1 MNKPVSALGRTIW
14 KYVAVSLL
22 PLGLLI
28 STPLIHLAVLSLGEA
43 VLLETEPVDPRD
55 IFRGDYVTL
64 NYKIS
69 SIPEDLMPEAMTG
82 DETDAY
88 SSRNR
93 TREVYVTLKKDDSGV
108 GSVESVSLSAPASG
122 LYLKSLATRS
132 WNSSFTCDY
141 RLGVYFLPE
150 GTGGEMEEK
159 ISHSRVL
166 ADVRVLLGRGV
177 IKNLEVAE
185 PLPDVGE
192 ETETNVEEAEENG
205 EKNDQDDVE
214 VR

>member
-1 MNKPVSALGRTIW
+1 MNSPVSALGRTIW
-14 KYVAVSLL
+14 QYVAVSLL

-28 STPLIHLAVLSLGEA
+28 STPLIHLAVLSFGEV

-69 SIPEDLMPEAMTG
+69 SIPEDLMPEAMTS

-88 SSRNR
+88 GSRNR

-122 LYLKSLATRS
+122 LYLKSLVTRS

-150 GTGGEMEEK
+150 GTGREMEEK
-159 ISHSRVL
+159 ISHSQVL

-177 IKNLEVAE
+177 IKNLKVVEL
-185 PLPDVGE
+185 LPDVDE
-192 ETETNVEEAEENG
+192 ETETNAEE
-205 EKNDQDDVE
+205 DDPDGVE